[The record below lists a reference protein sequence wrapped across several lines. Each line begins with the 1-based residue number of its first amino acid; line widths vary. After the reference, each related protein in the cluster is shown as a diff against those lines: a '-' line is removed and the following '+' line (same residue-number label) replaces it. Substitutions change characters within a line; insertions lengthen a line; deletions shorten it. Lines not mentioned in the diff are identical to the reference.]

1 MCLHIVTAKHMRHAR
16 PARSV
21 QGSVS
26 DAGSLGR
33 VGRRGGPAR
42 HALGAGLEQR
52 DLLRNAGGKGQTEC
66 GAGGAPKG
74 TSGSEQVHAPPHAR
88 SYGRRCK
95 PGREPLFLSA
105 RAGSRKA
112 VSLARLAAFASAES
126 GRSASRNGSRNA
138 GRS

>member
-52 DLLRNAGGKGQTEC
+52 DLLRNAGGVGPN
-66 GAGGAPKG
+66 GVGSAGGADKG
-74 TSGSEQVHAPPHAR
+74 S
-88 SYGRRCK
+88 
-95 PGREPLFLSA
+95 
-105 RAGSRKA
+105 
-112 VSLARLAAFASAES
+112 
-126 GRSASRNGSRNA
+126 
-138 GRS
+138 